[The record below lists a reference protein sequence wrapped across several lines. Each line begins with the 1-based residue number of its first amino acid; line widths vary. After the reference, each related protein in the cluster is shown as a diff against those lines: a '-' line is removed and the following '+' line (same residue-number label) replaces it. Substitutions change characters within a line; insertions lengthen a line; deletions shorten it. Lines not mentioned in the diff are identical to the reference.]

1 MSRAIRFHQTGG
13 PEVLKLETEVGEPGP
28 GQARVRHTYVA
39 VNFIDVY
46 FRTGHYPLPLP
57 NGLGSDAVGVVEA
70 VGSGVT
76 DIRVGDRVGYLL
88 GPQGA
93 YADVRLMPAEVL
105 IPLPDGI
112 PDRTAS
118 TLMMK
123 GMTAQYL
130 FRQVYPLKGGETIL
144 YHAAAGGV
152 GLIAC
157 QWAKALGVTMIG
169 TVSTDAKA
177 EMARAHGC
185 AHTIVTS
192 RENIAERVREIT
204 GGKGVP
210 VVYDSVGK
218 DTLMAS
224 LDSLQPRGT
233 LVSNGTSS
241 GPVRD
246 RHNAACGQ
254 RLIVGD
260 ASRHD
265 PLRNAACTHA
275 GNGQGTFRPGARR
288 QDSQRAEPEFRV
300 SGCCRSASRAGIAED
315 GRRHRTGA
323 LSRLAGRHLA
333 MDLHSIDAHQRGADD
348 YLFGRGQAWFALVMT
363 IGLMAFDYIDRQV
376 IVSLFPY
383 LKTAWGPSDKQL
395 GALVSV
401 VSITVALGAI
411 PVALFAD
418 RASRVK
424 SIVVMAVIWS
434 LATISCMFTRSYSQ
448 LLAARSVV
456 GMGEAG
462 YGSVGAALIASHF
475 PSRMRGA
482 LMAAFFASASVGSVL
497 GVMLGGV
504 IAARWGWHAA
514 FGVVGFPG
522 LALALLYL
530 KVRDYRT
537 VELTP
542 TLDQATRSMSAVA
555 RHIVRI
561 LTRSRTMLWVCIAG
575 AAQLIVVSAVWS
587 WLPSFLNRVQGIAP
601 AQAGV
606 RAALV
611 VLAGAIGSVVW
622 GAVVDRAGMRR
633 SRTKFTVL
641 ALLCLATLVGL
652 VFAFG
657 APQFGLALSAPAQ
670 FALIALGGFLMTCTV
685 GPVSAIVIDVIHPG
699 VRATG
704 CSVLALFQ
712 NLFGLAL
719 GPFLAGVL
727 SDAWGLESALTAIP
741 AFSALAAIAFLVAGR
756 SYETDKQRANDLPSM
771 PTPTTQ
777 TAATAAA

>member
-1 MSRAIRFHQTGG
+1 
-13 PEVLKLETEVGEPGP
+13 
-28 GQARVRHTYVA
+28 
-39 VNFIDVY
+39 
-46 FRTGHYPLPLP
+46 
-57 NGLGSDAVGVVEA
+57 
-70 VGSGVT
+70 
-76 DIRVGDRVGYLL
+76 
-88 GPQGA
+88 
-93 YADVRLMPAEVL
+93 
-105 IPLPDGI
+105 
-112 PDRTAS
+112 
-118 TLMMK
+118 
-123 GMTAQYL
+123 
-130 FRQVYPLKGGETIL
+130 
-144 YHAAAGGV
+144 
-152 GLIAC
+152 
-157 QWAKALGVTMIG
+157 
-169 TVSTDAKA
+169 
-177 EMARAHGC
+177 
-185 AHTIVTS
+185 
-192 RENIAERVREIT
+192 
-204 GGKGVP
+204 
-210 VVYDSVGK
+210 
-218 DTLMAS
+218 
-224 LDSLQPRGT
+224 
-233 LVSNGTSS
+233 
-241 GPVRD
+241 
-246 RHNAACGQ
+246 
-254 RLIVGD
+254 
-260 ASRHD
+260 
-265 PLRNAACTHA
+265 
-275 GNGQGTFRPGARR
+275 
-288 QDSQRAEPEFRV
+288 
-300 SGCCRSASRAGIAED
+300 
-315 GRRHRTGA
+315 
-323 LSRLAGRHLA
+323 
-333 MDLHSIDAHQRGADD
+333 MDMHPIDANRRGADD
-348 YLFGRGQAWFALVMT
+348 YLFGRGPAWFALVMT
-363 IGLMAFDYIDRQV
+363 IALMIFDYVDRQV

-383 LKTAWGPSDKQL
+383 LKADWGPSDKQL

-401 VSITVALGAI
+401 VSVTVALGAI

-482 LMAAFFASASVGSVL
+482 LLAAFFASASVGSVL
-497 GVMLGGV
+497 GVMLGGL
-504 IAARWGWHAA
+504 IATRWGWHAA

-522 LALALLYL
+522 LVLALLYL

-555 RHIVRI
+555 RHIVKI
-561 LTRSRTMLWVCIAG
+561 LARSRTMLWVCIGA

-587 WLPSFLNRVQGIAP
+587 WLPSFLNRVHGVAP

-622 GAVVDRAGMRR
+622 GAVVDRAGLRR
-633 SRTKFTVL
+633 SHTKFAVL
-641 ALLCLATLVGL
+641 ALLCIVTLAVL

-657 APQFGLALSAPAQ
+657 APRFGLLLSAPVQ
-670 FALIALGGFLMTCTV
+670 FALIVLGGFLMTCTV

-719 GPFLAGVL
+719 GPVIAGTL
-727 SDAWGLESALTAIP
+727 SDVWGLESALTAIP
-741 AFSALAAIAFLVAGR
+741 AFGALAAIAFMVAAR
-756 SYETDKQRANDLPSM
+756 SYETDKQRANDLPIR